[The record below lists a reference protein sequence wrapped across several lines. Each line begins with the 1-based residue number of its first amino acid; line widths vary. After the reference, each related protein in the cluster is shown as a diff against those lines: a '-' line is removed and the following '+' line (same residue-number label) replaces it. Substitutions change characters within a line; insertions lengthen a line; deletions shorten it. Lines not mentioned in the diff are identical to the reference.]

1 MEPITTA
8 PPPAFSSNSAV
19 ARAEQAAAPALSSD
33 FDTFLRM
40 LTAQMQ
46 NQDPLNPVDSTDFA
60 TQLATFSSVEQQVL
74 TNDLLTQL
82 GEQMGSSTMS
92 QLANWV
98 GMEARA
104 PAPVEFSGAP
114 VSIVP
119 KVAAGADAADLI
131 VRDANGTE
139 VQRLPIALDGA
150 PVEWAGVG
158 DDGTALPSGTYR
170 FDVESRSEG
179 TLIESNP
186 ALTYNRITEARVDG
200 QDIMLRL
207 SGGTEILSNL
217 VTGLRASTTG

>member
-1 MEPITTA
+1 MEPITA
-8 PPPAFSSNSAV
+8 PPPAFASNSTV
-19 ARAEQAAAPALSSD
+19 ARSTEAAAAPALNSD
-33 FDTFLRM
+33 FNTFLRM

-82 GEQMGSSTMS
+82 GVQMGSSTMS

-104 PAPVEFSGAP
+104 PAPVQFDGAP

-119 KVAAGADAADLI
+119 KVAAGADAAQLV
-131 VRDANGTE
+131 VRDDTGTE
-139 VQRLPIALDGA
+139 VQRLPIALDNA
-150 PVEWAGVG
+150 PMEWAGVG
-158 DDGTALPSGTYR
+158 EDGTALPSGTYR

-207 SGGTEILSNL
+207 SGGTEILSGL
-217 VTGLRASTTG
+217 VSGLRAGPAG